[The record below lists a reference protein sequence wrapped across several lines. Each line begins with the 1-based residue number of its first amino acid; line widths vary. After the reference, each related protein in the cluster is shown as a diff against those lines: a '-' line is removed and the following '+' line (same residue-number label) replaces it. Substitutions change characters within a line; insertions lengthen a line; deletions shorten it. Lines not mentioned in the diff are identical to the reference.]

1 MFGGMQAALKLADML
16 DKLLNDSG
24 LREKFER
31 EGRVS
36 GRLLIEEYELYID
49 VRRRSE

>member
-1 MFGGMQAALKLADML
+1 ML